1 MNIITVT
8 GSDFPLGRK
17 GENLVTQIR
26 FPVAG
31 WAEKYG
37 DGTFGLLAQRQG
49 DANPYPVSI
58 TTDSEFVYWD
68 VTSAD
73 TGVSGIGKAELRYT
87 VGEALAKSVIYI
99 TRTAPA
105 LEDAGDPPAPYESW
119 VNEVMEAAETVED
132 IAENLYVEDPQNDGN
147 LIVHGFELR

>member
-1 MNIITVT
+1 MNIITVN
-8 GSDFPLGRK
+8 GSDFSLGRR

-26 FPVAG
+26 FPISG
-31 WAEKYG
+31 WSENYG
-37 DGTFGLLAQRQG
+37 DGSFGLLAQRQG

-58 TTDSEFVYWD
+58 TTDSEYVYWT

-73 TGVSGIGKAELRYT
+73 TGVAGIGKAELRYM
-87 VGEALAKSVIYI
+87 VGEALAKSVVYI

-105 LEDAGDPPAPYESW
+105 LDDAGEAPEPYESW
-119 VNEVMEAAETVED
+119 VNEVMAAAQTVED
-132 IAENLYVEDPQNDGN
+132 IAENLYVEDPDHDGN

>member
-26 FPVAG
+26 FPIAG

-37 DGTFGLLAQRQG
+37 DGSFGLLAQRQG

-58 TTDSEFVYWD
+58 TNDSEYVYWD
-68 VTSAD
+68 VSSAD

-105 LEDAGDPPAPYESW
+105 LEDAVDPPAPYESW
-119 VNEVMEAAETVED
+119 VNDVMAAAETVEE

>member
-1 MNIITVT
+1 MNIIEVKGT
-8 GSDFPLGRK
+8 DIPLGRR

-31 WAEKYG
+31 WAELYG
-37 DGTFGLLAQRQG
+37 DGSFGLLAQRQG

-58 TTDSEFVYWD
+58 TTDSEYVYWN

-73 TGVSGIGKAELRYT
+73 TGVAGIGKAELRYT
-87 VGEALAKSVIYI
+87 VGEALAKSVVYI

-105 LEDAGDPPAPYESW
+105 LDDAGDPPEPYESW
-119 VNEVMEAAETVED
+119 VNEVMAAAETVEE
-132 IAENLYVEDPQNDGN
+132 IAANLYVEDTNNGN
-147 LIVHGFELR
+147 LIFHGIELR

>member
-1 MNIITVT
+1 MNIITVN
-8 GSDFPLGRK
+8 GSDISLGRR

-31 WAEKYG
+31 WADMYG
-37 DGTFGLLAQRQG
+37 NGTFGLLAQRQG
-49 DANPYPVSI
+49 DSNPYPVSI
-58 TTDSEFVYWD
+58 TTDSEYVYWD
-68 VTSAD
+68 VSSAD
-73 TGVSGIGKAELRYT
+73 TGVAGIGKAELRYT

-105 LEDAGDPPAPYESW
+105 LDDAGDPPEPYESW
-119 VNEVMEAAETVED
+119 VNEVMAAAETVED
-132 IAENLYVEDPQNDGN
+132 IAENLYVEDPQNNGN

>member
-1 MNIITVT
+1 MNIITVN
-8 GSDFPLGRK
+8 GSDIPLGRR

-26 FPVAG
+26 FPIAG

-49 DANPYPVSI
+49 DANPYPVAI
-58 TTDSEFVYWD
+58 TTDSKYVYWD

-73 TGVSGIGKAELRYT
+73 TGVAGIGKAELRYT

-105 LEDAGDPPAPYESW
+105 LEDAGEAPAPYESW
-119 VNEVMEAAETVED
+119 VNEVMDAAESVEE
-132 IAENLYVEDPQNDGN
+132 IAANLYVEDPDHDGN

>member
-1 MNIITVT
+1 MNIVIVN
-8 GSDFPLGRK
+8 GSDFPLGRR

-26 FPVAG
+26 FPVSG
-31 WAEKYG
+31 WAETYG

-58 TTDSEFVYWD
+58 TTDGEYVYWN

-73 TGVSGIGKAELRYT
+73 TGVAGIGKAELRYT
-87 VGEALAKSVIYI
+87 VGEALAKSMVYT

-105 LEDAGDPPAPYESW
+105 LDDAGDPPEPYESW
-119 VNEVMEAAETVED
+119 VTEVMAAAESVED
-132 IAENLYVEDPQNDGN
+132 IAENLYVEDPQGNGN